1 VSNFATAPR
10 GTAPQFE
17 LSSDGHS
24 TAVVVLIGANNYG
37 LVAGHDRDRNVA
49 AITDGTSNTLA
60 ARLARAEPS
69 GIIAILIG

>member
-1 VSNFATAPR
+1 
-10 GTAPQFE
+10 
-17 LSSDGHS
+17 
-24 TAVVVLIGANNYG
+24 VLIGANNYG